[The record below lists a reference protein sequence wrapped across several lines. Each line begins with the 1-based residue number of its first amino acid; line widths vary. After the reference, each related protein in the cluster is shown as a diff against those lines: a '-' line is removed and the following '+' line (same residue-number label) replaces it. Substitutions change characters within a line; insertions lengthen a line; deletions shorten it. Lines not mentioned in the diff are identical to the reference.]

1 MTVLADGQK
10 IPMLITMRDEKR
22 VTGIKKLISPGSSQ
36 MSWLSQEDQVSQV
49 LLIDQKSGK
58 WCRWTDG

>member
-1 MTVLADGQK
+1 MTVLADGQE
-10 IPMLITMRDEKR
+10 IPTLITMQDEKR

-36 MSWLSQEDQVSQV
+36 TSWLSQEDQVSQV

-58 WCRWTDG
+58 